1 MTREVALKSHVPITM
16 VPCHWNHI
24 NYYRFF
30 SLENLGMRLK
40 KAESSLS
47 QLLNKLLSL
56 AARLGDRWKEL
67 SCSTH
72 HKLQSLKCSP
82 FSESKR
88 LSISLPHSPNIQI
101 TKKYTPLYLNVKWYG
116 KLLSLG
122 SVSQIDFIGI
132 KVPNFEF
139 LSSIVIC
146 CQCRGSRTHH
156 HQAKHYSL

>member
-1 MTREVALKSHVPITM
+1 MTREIALKSHVPITM

-88 LSISLPHSPNIQI
+88 LSISLPHPPIFKSQRS
-101 TKKYTPLYLNVKWYG
+101 TPLFILMLNDM
-116 KLLSLG
+116 G
-122 SVSQIDFIGI
+122 SFFPWGQFHR
-132 KVPNFEF
+132 
-139 LSSIVIC
+139 SI
-146 CQCRGSRTHH
+146 S
-156 HQAKHYSL
+156 